1 MKDWI
6 NDESN
11 RKSDGT
17 KYNLNSDGLKIYTT
31 INYTMQEF
39 AENAVANHM
48 PRLQKEFFLQ
58 SKNINKNSYPFRNLR
73 KNEIENL
80 INSSIR
86 RSERW
91 SKMKYD
97 LGKNDKEIIESF
109 YEPVEMTV
117 FSWQGEIDTIM
128 KPIDS
133 LKYYK

>member
-1 MKDWI
+1 
-6 NDESN
+6 
-11 RKSDGT
+11 
-17 KYNLNSDGLKIYTT
+17 
-31 INYTMQEF
+31 MQEF

-91 SKMKYD
+91 RKMKYD

-109 YEPVEMTV
+109 YEPTEMTV

-133 LKYYK
+133 LKY